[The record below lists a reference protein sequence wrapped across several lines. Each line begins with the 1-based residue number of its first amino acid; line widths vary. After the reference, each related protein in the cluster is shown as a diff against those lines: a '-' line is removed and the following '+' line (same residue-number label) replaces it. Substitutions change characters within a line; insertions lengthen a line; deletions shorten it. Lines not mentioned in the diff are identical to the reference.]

1 MYCSLFRIILKQQLC
16 NYRKIRVQSSVKSN
30 TKDLLKKK
38 NRMEKTRPKGPELA
52 GKLPCCM
59 PE

>member
-38 NRMEKTRPKGPELA
+38 TEWRRLGLKVLN
-52 GKLPCCM
+52 
-59 PE
+59 